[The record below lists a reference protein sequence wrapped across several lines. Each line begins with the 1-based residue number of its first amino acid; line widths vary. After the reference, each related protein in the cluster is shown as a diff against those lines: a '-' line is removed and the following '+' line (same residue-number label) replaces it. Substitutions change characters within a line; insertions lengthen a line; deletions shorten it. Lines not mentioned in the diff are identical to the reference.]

1 MLTHPENF
9 VEVQSGLQEE
19 LEDFHYPSLQQYAG
33 ALDLSDPNTC
43 NSIFSHLST
52 EVKPEMT
59 SVHDT
64 LLRDAWSRVVQKNM
78 EMLPSVEALLL
89 NFTEVSATRLT
100 MCSCGRLPEWT
111 TLTCSISTLE
121 LSSLLTTATGMR
133 LPWSR

>member
-1 MLTHPENF
+1 MLTCAENF

-89 NFTEVSATRLT
+89 NFTEVRGTHISV
-100 MCSCGRLPEWT
+100 CSLADVWHGQLV
-111 TLTCSISTLE
+111 SV
-121 LSSLLTTATGMR
+121 
-133 LPWSR
+133 

>member
-100 MCSCGRLPEWT
+100 MCSRGRRPEWT

-121 LSSLLTTATGMR
+121 
-133 LPWSR
+133 